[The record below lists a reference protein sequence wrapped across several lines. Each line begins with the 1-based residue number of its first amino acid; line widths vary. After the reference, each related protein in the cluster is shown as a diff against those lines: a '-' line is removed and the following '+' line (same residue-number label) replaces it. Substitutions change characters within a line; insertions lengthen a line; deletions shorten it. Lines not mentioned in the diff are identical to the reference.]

1 MAHLAAH
8 AQMDGLVSF
17 VKLKLEPE
25 HRSQF
30 LSQNPYQFLYQF
42 QYLFQC
48 RFQSRIQYQ
57 YLIQSRYRIQYLCRT
72 LLIRQLLP
80 QFQQLLPQFRQH
92 QHRFRQL
99 LLQFQ
104 QLLPQFRQH
113 QHRFRQLQYQFLI
126 HVTLAVI
133 QLELLIAKIPMAR
146 SKHVLM
152 LATVMD

>member
-8 AQMDGLVSF
+8 AQMAGLVSF

-30 LSQNPYQFLYQF
+30 QSQNPYQFLYQS

-57 YLIQSRYRIQYLCRT
+57 YLIQSRYRIQFLCRT
-72 LLIRQLLP
+72 LLIHLQQLLP

-92 QHRFRQL
+92 QHQ
-99 LLQFQ
+99 
-104 QLLPQFRQH
+104 
-113 QHRFRQLQYQFLI
+113 FRQLQYQFLI
-126 HVTLAVI
+126 HVMLAVI

-146 SKHVLM
+146 SKRVLM

>member
-30 LSQNPYQFLYQF
+30 QSQNPYQFLYQF

-99 LLQFQ
+99 
-104 QLLPQFRQH
+104 
-113 QHRFRQLQYQFLI
+113 QYQFLI

>member
-99 LLQFQ
+99 
-104 QLLPQFRQH
+104 
-113 QHRFRQLQYQFLI
+113 QYQFLI

>member
-8 AQMDGLVSF
+8 AQMVGLVSF
-17 VKLKLEPE
+17 VKLKLELE

-30 LSQNPYQFLYQF
+30 QSQNPYQFLYQS

-48 RFQSRIQYQ
+48 RFQSRTQYQ
-57 YLIQSRYRIQYLCRT
+57 YLIQSRYRIQFLCRT
-72 LLIRQLLP
+72 LQQLLP

-92 QHRFRQL
+92 QH
-99 LLQFQ
+99 QFQ
-104 QLLPQFRQH
+104 
-113 QHRFRQLQYQFLI
+113 QLQYQFLI